1 MATDDQ
7 RTAVGFSVTLSAALI
22 AASMALLG
30 LEGAYVWYAFGS
42 RSTRNGFTAFAALA
56 ALTIAVS
63 IFRAGKGITK
73 ARNAGFAGAWDLKAG
88 KADFN
93 LQAILL
99 LVALSFLFVMFCLSG
114 QSKESALERKVED
127 LRVEVALMHKELE
140 TKPALEDATK
150 KEVADQLKQITIQ
163 IEALRAQLPA
173 AKKPKSAPSR

>member
-1 MATDDQ
+1 
-7 RTAVGFSVTLSAALI
+7 
-22 AASMALLG
+22 
-30 LEGAYVWYAFGS
+30 
-42 RSTRNGFTAFAALA
+42 
-56 ALTIAVS
+56 
-63 IFRAGKGITK
+63 
-73 ARNAGFAGAWDLKAG
+73 
-88 KADFN
+88 
-93 LQAILL
+93 
-99 LVALSFLFVMFCLSG
+99 MFCLSG